1 MSDSVKIVATNKRA
15 SFEYF
20 IEDKIE
26 AGIVLEGCEVKSI
39 RLGKA
44 SINESY
50 VIIRGNEAFLVG
62 AHIAQY
68 DKGSYNNKDSTR
80 TRKLLLHKYEI
91 NKLRGKTETKGY
103 TLVPLKIYFKDAL
116 IKIEIGLCKGKKL
129 YDKRRT
135 IKDKEEKRNIQRTLK
150 ENNLK

>member
-1 MSDSVKIVATNKRA
+1 MSESIKIVATNKRA
-15 SFEYF
+15 SYEYF

-26 AGIVLEGCEVKSI
+26 VGVVLEGCEVKSV
-39 RLGKA
+39 RLGKI

-50 VIIRGNEAFLVG
+50 VIIRENEAFLIG

-68 DKGSYNNKDSTR
+68 DKGSYNNKESTR

-91 NKLRGKTETKGY
+91 NKLRGKIESKGY
-103 TLVPLKIYFKDAL
+103 TLVPLKVYFKDAL

-129 YDKRRT
+129 FDKRRS

>member
-1 MSDSVKIVATNKRA
+1 MSESIKIVATNKRA
-15 SFEYF
+15 SYEYF

-26 AGIVLEGCEVKSI
+26 VGVVLEGCEVKSV
-39 RLGKA
+39 RLGKI

-50 VIIRGNEAFLVG
+50 VIIRRNEAFLIG

-68 DKGSYNNKDSTR
+68 DKGSYNNKESTR

-91 NKLRGKTETKGY
+91 NKLRGKIESKGY
-103 TLVPLKIYFKDAL
+103 TLVPLKVYFKDAL

-129 YDKRRT
+129 FDKRRS

>member
-1 MSDSVKIVATNKRA
+1 MSESIKIVATNKRA

-26 AGIVLEGCEVKSI
+26 VGVVLEGCEVKSV
-39 RLGKA
+39 RLGKI

-50 VIIRGNEAFLVG
+50 VIIRGNEAFLIG

-68 DKGSYNNKDSTR
+68 DKGSYNNKESTR

-91 NKLRGKTETKGY
+91 NKLRGKIESKGY
-103 TLVPLKIYFKDAL
+103 TLVPLKVYFKNAL

-129 YDKRRT
+129 FDKRRS
-135 IKDKEEKRNIQRTLK
+135 IKVKEEKRNIQRTLK

>member
-1 MSDSVKIVATNKRA
+1 MSELIKIVATNKRA
-15 SFEYF
+15 SYEYF

-26 AGIVLEGCEVKSI
+26 VGVVLEGCEVKSV
-39 RLGKA
+39 RLGKI

-50 VIIRGNEAFLVG
+50 VIIRGNEAFLIG

-68 DKGSYNNKDSTR
+68 DKGSYNNKESTR

-91 NKLRGKTETKGY
+91 NKLRGKIESKGY
-103 TLVPLKIYFKDAL
+103 TLVPLKVYFKDAL

-129 YDKRRT
+129 FDKRRS

>member
-1 MSDSVKIVATNKRA
+1 M
-15 SFEYF
+15 
-20 IEDKIE
+20 
-26 AGIVLEGCEVKSI
+26 
-39 RLGKA
+39 
-44 SINESY
+44 
-50 VIIRGNEAFLVG
+50 IIRGNEAFLIG

-68 DKGSYNNKDSTR
+68 DKGSYNNKESTR

-91 NKLRGKTETKGY
+91 NKFRGKIESKGY
-103 TLVPLKIYFKDAL
+103 TLVPLKVYFKDAL

-129 YDKRRT
+129 FDKRRS

>member
-1 MSDSVKIVATNKRA
+1 MSDSIKVVATNKRA
-15 SFEYF
+15 SFDYF

-26 AGIVLEGCEVKSI
+26 VGVVLEGCEVKSV
-39 RLGKA
+39 RLGKI

-50 VIIRGNEAFLVG
+50 VIIRGNEAFLIG

-68 DKGSYNNKDSTR
+68 DKGSYNNKESTR

-91 NKLRGKTETKGY
+91 NKLRGKIESKGY
-103 TLVPLKIYFKDAL
+103 TLVPLKVYFKDAL

-129 YDKRRT
+129 FDKRRS

>member
-1 MSDSVKIVATNKRA
+1 MSESIKIVATNKRA

-26 AGIVLEGCEVKSI
+26 VGVVLEGCEVKSV
-39 RLGKA
+39 RLGKI

-50 VIIRGNEAFLVG
+50 VIIRGNEAFLIG

-68 DKGSYNNKDSTR
+68 DKGSYNNKESTR

-91 NKLRGKTETKGY
+91 NKLRGKIESKGY
-103 TLVPLKIYFKDAL
+103 TLVPLKVYFKDAL

-129 YDKRRT
+129 FDKRRS

>member
-1 MSDSVKIVATNKRA
+1 MSDSIKVVATNKRA

-26 AGIVLEGCEVKSI
+26 VGVVLEGCEVKSV
-39 RLGKA
+39 RLGKI

-50 VIIRGNEAFLVG
+50 VIIRGNEAFLIG

-68 DKGSYNNKDSTR
+68 DKGSYNNKESTR

-91 NKLRGKTETKGY
+91 NKLRGKIESKGY
-103 TLVPLKIYFKDAL
+103 TLVPLKVYFKDAL

-129 YDKRRT
+129 FDKRRS

>member
-1 MSDSVKIVATNKRA
+1 MSESIKIVATNKRA

-26 AGIVLEGCEVKSI
+26 AGVVLEGCEVKSV
-39 RLGKA
+39 RLGKI

-50 VIIRGNEAFLVG
+50 VIIKGNEAFLIG

-68 DKGSYNNKDSTR
+68 DKGSYNNKESTR

-91 NKLRGKTETKGY
+91 NKLRGKIESKGY
-103 TLVPLKIYFKDAL
+103 TLVPLKVYFKDAL

-129 YDKRRT
+129 FDKRRS

>member
-1 MSDSVKIVATNKRA
+1 MSESIKIVATNKRA
-15 SFEYF
+15 SYEYF

-26 AGIVLEGCEVKSI
+26 VGVVLEGCEVKSV
-39 RLGKA
+39 RLGKI

-50 VIIRGNEAFLVG
+50 VIIRGNEAFLIG

-68 DKGSYNNKDSTR
+68 DKGSYNNKESTR

-91 NKLRGKTETKGY
+91 NKLRGKIESKGY
-103 TLVPLKIYFKDAL
+103 TLVPLKVYFKDAL

-129 YDKRRT
+129 FDKRRS

>member
-1 MSDSVKIVATNKRA
+1 MSESIKIVATNKRA

-26 AGIVLEGCEVKSI
+26 VGVVLEGCEVKSV
-39 RLGKA
+39 RLGKI

-50 VIIRGNEAFLVG
+50 VIIRRNEAFLIG

-68 DKGSYNNKDSTR
+68 DKGSYNNKESTR

-91 NKLRGKTETKGY
+91 NKLRGKIESKGY
-103 TLVPLKIYFKDAL
+103 TLVPLKVYFKDAL

-129 YDKRRT
+129 FDKRRS